1 MTTTQIAP
9 ATRQRLLPETGRAGF
24 ADALR
29 SEWTKIRSTR
39 STYWTLL
46 ALIVVCIG
54 IGAVTCAGTASHPQ
68 GISPAQFDSTQQ
80 SLAGLYL
87 GQLVIAVL
95 GALTITSEYST
106 GMIRTSLAVQPRRG
120 VVFAAKAVVFAIV
133 TLVIGLIASFGS
145 FFVGQAI
152 LSGAHLSTTLGQ
164 PNVLRAVIG
173 GALFLTACGM
183 LAYGLGAILRHTAA
197 AISAAIGL
205 LFVLTVLVQFL
216 PQAWQNNVDKW
227 MPALAGGCGR
237 RRRRRARTSS
247 RPGAGSR
254 CWPATRRWRSSP
266 GWCCSAAATPNG
278 KPGAPVPG
286 GVLGTGAHWCAGGTR
301 APGHGSSRRL
311 YDCPLRRQSR
321 AVFISG
327 SAGTRP

>member
-9 ATRQRLLPETGRAGF
+9 AARQRMLPPETGRAGF

-29 SEWTKIRSTR
+29 SEFTKIRSTR
-39 STYWTLL
+39 STYWTLF

-54 IGAVTCAGTASHPQ
+54 IGALASAGTASHPQ
-68 GISPAQFDSTQQ
+68 GISAAEFDATQQ
-80 SLAGLYL
+80 SLAGLYV
-87 GQLVIAVL
+87 GQLVIAAL

-106 GMIRTSLAVQPRRG
+106 GMIRTSLTVQPRRG
-120 VVFAAKAVVFAIV
+120 VVFAAKAMVFAVV
-133 TLVIGLIASFGS
+133 TLIVGLITSFGS

-152 LSGAHLSTTLGQ
+152 LSGAHLSASLGQ

-216 PQAWQNNVDKW
+216 PHSWQNAVDKW
-227 MPALAGGCGR
+227 MPALAG
-237 RRRRRARTSS
+237 SQI
-247 RPGAGSR
+247 
-254 CWPATRRWRSSP
+254 WATKVT
-266 GWCCSAAATPNG
+266 G
-278 KPGAPVPG
+278 
-286 GVLGTGAHWCAGGTR
+286 GAHQFPAWGGFAVLAGWAAVAIVVGLLLFRTR
-301 APGHGSSRRL
+301 DA
-311 YDCPLRRQSR
+311 
-321 AVFISG
+321 
-327 SAGTRP
+327 

>member
-9 ATRQRLLPETGRAGF
+9 AARQRLLPPEAGRAGF
-24 ADALR
+24 VDALR
-29 SEWTKIRSTR
+29 SEFTKIRSTR

-54 IGAVTCAGTASHPQ
+54 IGALACAGTASHPQ
-68 GISPAQFDSTQQ
+68 GISAAGFDATQQ
-80 SLAGLYL
+80 SLAGLYV
-87 GQLVIAVL
+87 GQLVIAAL

-120 VVFAAKAVVFAIV
+120 VVYAAKGVVFAVV
-133 TLVIGLIASFGS
+133 TLITGLVTSFGS

-152 LSGAHLSTTLGQ
+152 LSSAHLSATLGQ

-183 LAYGLGAILRHTAA
+183 LAYGLGAVLRHTAA

-216 PQAWQNNVDKW
+216 PHSWQDSVDKW
-227 MPALAGGCGR
+227 MPALAGSQVWATKVTG
-237 RRRRRARTSS
+237 
-247 RPGAGSR
+247 GAHQF
-254 CWPATRRWRSSP
+254 PAWGGFAVLA
-266 GWCCSAAATPNG
+266 GWAAATIIVG
-278 KPGAPVPG
+278 L
-286 GVLGTGAHWCAGGTR
+286 VLFRTR
-301 APGHGSSRRL
+301 DA
-311 YDCPLRRQSR
+311 
-321 AVFISG
+321 
-327 SAGTRP
+327 

>member
-9 ATRQRLLPETGRAGF
+9 ATRQRLLPPETGRAGF

-29 SEWTKIRSTR
+29 SEFTKLRSTR
-39 STYWTLL
+39 STYWTLF

-54 IGAVTCAGTASHPQ
+54 IGALSSAGTASHPN
-68 GISPAQFDSTQQ
+68 GISAAEFDATQQ
-80 SLAGLYL
+80 SLAGLYV
-87 GQLVIAVL
+87 GQLVIAAL

-120 VVFAAKAVVFAIV
+120 VVFAAKAVVFAMV
-133 TLVIGLIASFGS
+133 TLIVGLITSFGS

-152 LSGAHLSTTLGQ
+152 LSSAHLSATLGQ

-216 PQAWQNNVDKW
+216 PQSWQDNVDKW
-227 MPALAGGCGR
+227 MPALAG
-237 RRRRRARTSS
+237 SQI
-247 RPGAGSR
+247 
-254 CWPATRRWRSSP
+254 WATKMT
-266 GWCCSAAATPNG
+266 G
-278 KPGAPVPG
+278 
-286 GVLGTGAHWCAGGTR
+286 GAHQFPAWGGFAVLAGWAAVAIVAGLFLFRTR
-301 APGHGSSRRL
+301 DA
-311 YDCPLRRQSR
+311 
-321 AVFISG
+321 
-327 SAGTRP
+327 

>member
-9 ATRQRLLPETGRAGF
+9 AARQRLLPPETGRAGF

-29 SEWTKIRSTR
+29 SEFTKIRSTR

-54 IGAVTCAGTASHPQ
+54 IGALASAGTAAHPN
-68 GISPAQFDSTQQ
+68 GISKASFDATQQ
-80 SLAGLYL
+80 SLAGLYV

-120 VVFAAKAVVFAIV
+120 VVFAAKAVVFAVV
-133 TLVIGLIASFGS
+133 TLITGLIASFGS

-152 LSGAHLSTTLGQ
+152 LSSSHLSATLGE

-216 PQAWQNNVDKW
+216 PSSWQDSVDKW
-227 MPALAGGCGR
+227 MPALAGGQIWTTKV
-237 RRRRRARTSS
+237 TS
-247 RPGAGSR
+247 
-254 CWPATRRWRSSP
+254 
-266 GWCCSAAATPNG
+266 
-278 KPGAPVPG
+278 
-286 GVLGTGAHWCAGGTR
+286 GAHQFPAWGGFAVLAGWALVALIAGLVLFRTR
-301 APGHGSSRRL
+301 DA
-311 YDCPLRRQSR
+311 
-321 AVFISG
+321 
-327 SAGTRP
+327 